1 MIVVS
6 GDVSQ
11 DGLGL
16 NDADKAKVIANVN
29 IVFHG
34 AATLDF
40 DVDLISNVNIN
51 LLGTK
56 RVLELC
62 GQLRNCLVSFFSALY
77 TNRKFLNHSP

>member
-1 MIVVS
+1 MS
-6 GDVSQ
+6 GDVGE

-16 NDADKAKVIANVN
+16 SDADRAKVVANVN

-40 DVDLISNVNIN
+40 DADLFSNVNVN

-62 GQLRNCLVSFFSALY
+62 GQLRNCLVNFFEKKY
-77 TNRKFLNHSP
+77 F